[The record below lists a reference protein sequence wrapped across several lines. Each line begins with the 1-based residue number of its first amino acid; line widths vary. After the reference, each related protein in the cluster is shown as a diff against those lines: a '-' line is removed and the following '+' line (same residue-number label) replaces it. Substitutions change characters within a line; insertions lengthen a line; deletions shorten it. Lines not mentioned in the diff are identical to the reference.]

1 VRRKRLTS
9 MLAIA
14 VSAVALLAAGCTS
27 AAATAPAATAPAA
40 TAPAATAPAATA
52 PAAKAPAAGATS
64 AAKTPA
70 AGGAAHIIDYSL
82 NSDGPDSRV
91 ILTGAIG
98 DWGQVVAVY
107 PDGAIDPGH
116 TSEFRL
122 ELTHGS
128 FRLSIASLHKKIIRA
143 FSPWPSNKST
153 CSGSV
158 SFTVT
163 IPVVA
168 GSGTG
173 AYRGISGSFTV
184 TVTIDEVD
192 VKPVCDGSSA
202 FLAQVIL
209 IAGPGT
215 VSFS

>member
-1 VRRKRLTS
+1 MHGKRLTS

-14 VSAVALLAAGCTS
+14 VSAVALLAAGCAS
-27 AAATAPAATAPAA
+27 AAATAPATQ
-40 TAPAATAPAATA
+40 
-52 PAAKAPAAGATS
+52 APAAGATS
-64 AAKTPA
+64 AANAPA
-70 AGGAAHIIDYSL
+70 AGGAVHIIDYSL
-82 NSDGPDSRV
+82 NSDGPWSKV

-98 DWGQVVAVY
+98 DWGQAVTVH
-107 PDGAIDPGH
+107 PDGTIDPQH
-116 TSEFRL
+116 TSELRL
-122 ELTHGS
+122 ELQKGS
-128 FRLSIASLHKKIIRA
+128 FRLGFASLHKKIIRA
-143 FSPWPSNKST
+143 YSPWPSDKST

-192 VKPVCDGSSA
+192 VKPVCDGTSA
-202 FLAQVIL
+202 FLAQVVL
-209 IAGPGT
+209 IVGPGR

>member
-14 VSAVALLAAGCTS
+14 VSAGALLAAGC
-27 AAATAPAATAPAA
+27 A
-40 TAPAATAPAATA
+40 A
-52 PAAKAPAAGATS
+52 PAAKAPAANAPAAT
-64 AAKTPA
+64 APATQAPA
-70 AGGAAHIIDYSL
+70 AGGAVHIIDYSL

-158 SFTVT
+158 SFAVATP
-163 IPVVA
+163 IVA

-173 AYRGISGSFTV
+173 SYRGISGNFNV

-192 VKPVCDGSSA
+192 VKPVCNGSSA

>member
-1 VRRKRLTS
+1 V
-9 MLAIA
+9 
-14 VSAVALLAAGCTS
+14 
-27 AAATAPAATAPAA
+27 
-40 TAPAATAPAATA
+40 
-52 PAAKAPAAGATS
+52 
-64 AAKTPA
+64 
-70 AGGAAHIIDYSL
+70 HIIDYSL
-82 NSDGPDSRV
+82 NSDGPRSKV

-98 DWGQVVAVY
+98 DWGQAVTVH
-107 PDGAIDPGH
+107 PDGTIDPQH
-116 TSEFRL
+116 TGELRL
-122 ELTHGS
+122 ELQKGS
-128 FRLSIASLHKKIIRA
+128 FRLGFASLHKKIIRA
-143 FSPWPSNKST
+143 YSPWPSNKST

-158 SFTVT
+158 SFTVV

-192 VKPVCDGSSA
+192 VKPVCNGTSA
-202 FLAQVIL
+202 FLAQVAL

>member
-1 VRRKRLTS
+1 MRRKRLTS

-14 VSAVALLAAGCTS
+14 VSAAALLAAGCAGPT
-27 AAATAPAATAPAA
+27 AKAPAANVTAAR
-40 TAPAATAPAATA
+40 
-52 PAAKAPAAGATS
+52 APAAGATS
-64 AAKTPA
+64 AARASA
-70 AGGAAHIIDYSL
+70 AGGTVHIIDYSV
-82 NSDGPDSRV
+82 NSDGPRSGV

-122 ELTHGS
+122 ELQKGS
-128 FRLSIASLHKKIIRA
+128 FRLSIARLHKKIIRA
-143 FSPWPSNKST
+143 FSPWPSNPST

-158 SFTVT
+158 SFAVA
-163 IPVVA
+163 IPSVA

-173 AYRGISGSFTV
+173 SYQGISGNFNV

-192 VKPVCDGSSA
+192 VKPVCNGSSA

-209 IAGPGT
+209 IVGSGT

>member
-1 VRRKRLTS
+1 MRRKRLTS

-14 VSAVALLAAGCTS
+14 VSVVALLAAGCTS
-27 AAATAPAATAPAA
+27 AAANAPAATAPA
-40 TAPAATAPAATA
+40 TQ
-52 PAAKAPAAGATS
+52 APAAGATS
-64 AAKTPA
+64 AANAPA
-70 AGGAAHIIDYSL
+70 AGGSVHIIDYSL
-82 NSDGPDSRV
+82 NSDGPWSKV

-98 DWGQVVAVY
+98 DWGQAVTVH
-107 PDGAIDPGH
+107 PDGTIDPQH
-116 TSEFRL
+116 TSELRL
-122 ELTHGS
+122 ELQKGS
-128 FRLSIASLHKKIIRA
+128 FRLGFASLHKKIIRA
-143 FSPWPSNKST
+143 YSPWPSNKST

-158 SFTVT
+158 RFTVT

-192 VKPVCDGSSA
+192 VKPVCDGTSA
-202 FLAQVIL
+202 FLAQVVL
-209 IAGPGT
+209 IVGPGR

>member
-1 VRRKRLTS
+1 MRRKRLTS

-14 VSAVALLAAGCTS
+14 VSAGALLAAGCAS
-27 AAATAPAATAPAA
+27 AAATAPAATAPA
-40 TAPAATAPAATA
+40 TQ
-52 PAAKAPAAGATS
+52 APAAGATS
-64 AAKTPA
+64 AANAPA
-70 AGGAAHIIDYSL
+70 AGGAVHIIDYSL
-82 NSDGPDSRV
+82 NSDGPWSKV

-98 DWGQVVAVY
+98 DWGQAVTVH
-107 PDGAIDPGH
+107 PDGTIDPQH
-116 TSEFRL
+116 TSELRL
-122 ELTHGS
+122 ELQKGS
-128 FRLSIASLHKKIIRA
+128 FRLGFASLHKKIIRA
-143 FSPWPSNKST
+143 YSPWPSDKST

-192 VKPVCDGSSA
+192 VKPVCDGTSA
-202 FLAQVIL
+202 FLAQVVL
-209 IAGPGT
+209 IAGPGR